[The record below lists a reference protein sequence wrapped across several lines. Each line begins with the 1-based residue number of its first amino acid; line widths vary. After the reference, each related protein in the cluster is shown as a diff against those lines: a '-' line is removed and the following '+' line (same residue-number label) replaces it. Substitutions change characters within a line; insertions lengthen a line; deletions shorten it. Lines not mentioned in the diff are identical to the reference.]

1 MEGGNGEEL
10 AVGCVLSLRTTLGD
24 EIEGQIIAY
33 DRPSNILVIH
43 ILLALVNPMSFLF
56 LSDVSL
62 FSIRFFDRSSTQEGS
77 SKAGPRRNIRLLK
90 ANYIQDFTYL
100 RKAEDPIDPNK
111 CYIDLAGLQAREEA
125 SLRQAEIEAERIGVG
140 VTSEAQSIFDALS
153 KTLPVHWD
161 KTVIVVMNEVRVS
174 SPYHPENVTG
184 GTPAANDRVKKVLDF
199 ERKRLQ
205 VRGPG

>member
-33 DRPSNILVIH
+33 DRPSNILVI
-43 ILLALVNPMSFLF
+43 
-56 LSDVSL
+56 
-62 FSIRFFDRSSTQEGS
+62 QEGS

-161 KTVIVVMNEVRVS
+161 KTIIVVMNEVRVS
-174 SPYHPENVTG
+174 SPYLPENVTG

-205 VRGPG
+205 ARGPG

>member
-33 DRPSNILVIH
+33 DRPSNILVI
-43 ILLALVNPMSFLF
+43 
-56 LSDVSL
+56 
-62 FSIRFFDRSSTQEGS
+62 QEGS

-174 SPYHPENVTG
+174 SPYHPENVIG

-205 VRGPG
+205 ARGPG

>member
-43 ILLALVNPMSFLF
+43 ILLALVNPMYFLF

-125 SLRQAEIEAERIGVG
+125 SLR
-140 VTSEAQSIFDALS
+140 
-153 KTLPVHWD
+153 LPVHWD

>member
-1 MEGGNGEEL
+1 MEGGGGEEL

-24 EIEGQIIAY
+24 EIEGQIVAY
-33 DRPSNILVIH
+33 DRPSNILVIRC
-43 ILLALVNPMSFLF
+43 S
-56 LSDVSL
+56 
-62 FSIRFFDRSSTQEGS
+62 QEGS
-77 SKAGPRRNIRLLK
+77 SNAGARRNIRLLK

-100 RKAEDPIDPNK
+100 KKAEDPLDLNK

-140 VTSEAQSIFDALS
+140 VTSEAQSLFDALS
-153 KTLPVHWD
+153 KTLPVRWD

-174 SPYHPENVTG
+174 IPYLPENVTG
-184 GTPAANDRVKKVLDF
+184 GTPAANDRVKKVLEF

-205 VRGPG
+205 ARGPGQF

>member
-43 ILLALVNPMSFLF
+43 ILLALVNPMSLLF

-62 FSIRFFDRSSTQEGS
+62 SSILFFDRSATQEGS

-100 RKAEDPIDPNK
+100 RKAGDPIDPNK
-111 CYIDLAGLQAREEA
+111 GFREVDHLQTVTGLVDFTKPCGTLAYPSAKVSFPRDLLE
-125 SLRQAEIEAERIGVG
+125 SLRLTKEKTGLKKQFSRDPQATAQAN
-140 VTSEAQSIFDALS
+140 TS
-153 KTLPVHWD
+153 
-161 KTVIVVMNEVRVS
+161 
-174 SPYHPENVTG
+174 
-184 GTPAANDRVKKVLDF
+184 
-199 ERKRLQ
+199 
-205 VRGPG
+205 